1 MGKVSPYI
9 QAGSLTAPHLAVGQL
24 VYLASARGISLQPS
38 AVKDWVE
45 FDRFGAMH
53 MSTTG
58 VIYSCYLYKGATTDK
73 PLSPEDQQGRI
84 SDCNCTHIRIA
95 LLGYCVCLLAMKHIF
110 WSCLFYC
117 VDRSRL
123 VWRGVNAN
131 LLESDRGQ
139 PVLSCREWSQTFS

>member
-73 PLSPEDQQGRI
+73 PLSPEDQQRQDIRWYLTCFGVVLCI
-84 SDCNCTHIRIA
+84 SMFFYLTHLAKRALTRAQVEHEAREIRCP
-95 LLGYCVCLLAMKHIF
+95 GQGCVFLRDEKA
-110 WSCLFYC
+110 
-117 VDRSRL
+117 
-123 VWRGVNAN
+123 
-131 LLESDRGQ
+131 
-139 PVLSCREWSQTFS
+139 